1 MKLISKKQIYWSLI
15 KIFSNINF
23 AMFILFLILCFSMI
37 GSIIEQ
43 NQSISYYQIN
53 YPSTHTK
60 WLILDW
66 NFIIKIG
73 LDHIYSSW
81 WFLIILYV
89 LCCSLI
95 VCTFSV
101 QFPSLSNARRW
112 QFIHIYNNSQIFAH
126 NVFVRKSF
134 TNIIYILNSQG
145 YYTFNKQGFIYAYK
159 GIIGRISPIMV
170 HFSLIIVLLGS
181 WIGLTTGFTAQ
192 EMIPIGEVV
201 HLKNLISCG
210 SNNILPNNIV
220 FRVDDFYIDYN
231 TNNSIKQF
239 FSRLSFFKNNGY
251 KTSYPIISVNSPLK
265 FNNLTFYQTDWQINA
280 LRIKIDESCIIQCKL
295 NKMQIGKSVF
305 WTCFLPIDQNNK
317 ILILFAKLNGDMYLY
332 NSNGEL
338 INIVSINQKVYI
350 NQNYFEVVEMMSSTG
365 LQIKVDPGI
374 LFVYFGF
381 GLLMISTVLSY
392 ISYSQIWFSI
402 QNTSCYLS
410 GSTNRA
416 ILFFEEEL
424 RKIQKTYLI
433 SCDCLYSHQKFFN

>member
-1 MKLISKKQIYWSLI
+1 MKLISKKQISWNLT
-15 KIFSNINF
+15 KILSNINF
-23 AMFILFLILCFSMI
+23 AMFILFLILFFSMI

-43 NQSISYYQIN
+43 NQSLSYYQIN
-53 YPSTHTK
+53 YPSIHTK
-60 WLILDW
+60 WLVLDW
-66 NFIIKIG
+66 RFIIKCG

-112 QFIHIYNNSQIFAH
+112 QFIHIYNKSQIFS
-126 NVFVRKSF
+126 NNMFIRKSF
-134 TNIIYILNSQG
+134 TNMIYILNNQG
-145 YYTFNKQGFIYAYK
+145 YYTFNKQGFIYSYK
-159 GIIGRISPIMV
+159 GILGRISPIIV
-170 HFSLIIVLLGS
+170 HISLIIVLLGS

-192 EMIPIGEVV
+192 EMVPRGEVV
-201 HLKNLISCG
+201 HLKNIISYG
-210 SNNILPNNIV
+210 SNNLLPNNLV

-231 TNNSIKQF
+231 NNSIQQF
-239 FSRLSFFKNNGY
+239 FSRLSFLKSDGY
-251 KTSYPIISVNSPLK
+251 KTSYPVISVNSPLR
-265 FNNLTFYQTDWQINA
+265 FNNITFYQTDWQINA
-280 LRIKIDESCIIQCKL
+280 LRIKLNESYIIQCQM
-295 NKMQIGKSVF
+295 NKMQIGKSIF

-317 ILILFAKLNGDMYLY
+317 ILILLSKLNGDIYLY

-338 INIVSINQKVYI
+338 LNIISINQKIYI
-350 NQNYFEVVEMMSSTG
+350 NQNYFQVIEMMSSTG

-374 LFVYFGF
+374 LFVYIGF
-381 GLLMISTVLSY
+381 GLLMISTILSY

-402 QNTSCYLS
+402 QDTSCYLS

-424 RKIQKTYLI
+424 RKIQKIYLI
-433 SCDCLYSHQKFFN
+433 SCDCLYNSQKFLN

>member
-1 MKLISKKQIYWSLI
+1 MKIL
-15 KIFSNINF
+15 SNINF
-23 AMFILFLILCFSMI
+23 AMFILFLILFFSMI
-37 GSIIEQ
+37 GSIVEQ
-43 NQSISYYQIN
+43 NQNIAYYQIN
-53 YPSTHTK
+53 YPSINTK

-66 NFIIKIG
+66 KFIIKFG

-81 WFLIILYV
+81 WFLVILYV

-112 QFIHIYNNSQIFAH
+112 QFIHIYNKSQIFRR
-126 NVFVRKSF
+126 NVFIRKSF
-134 TNIIYILNSQG
+134 TNMIYILNNQG

-159 GIIGRISPIMV
+159 GIIGRISPIIV
-170 HFSLIIVLLGS
+170 HISLIIVLLGS
-181 WIGLTTGFTAQ
+181 WIGLMTGFTAQ
-192 EMIPIGEVV
+192 EMVPRGEIV
-201 HLKNLISCG
+201 HLKNIISCG
-210 SNNILPNNIV
+210 SKNILPNNIV

-231 TNNSIKQF
+231 TDNSIQQF
-239 FSRLSFFKNNGY
+239 FSRLSFLKNNGD
-251 KTSYPIISVNSPLK
+251 KISYPAISVNSPLK
-265 FNNLTFYQTDWQINA
+265 FHNLTFYQTDWQINA
-280 LRIKIDESCIIQCKL
+280 LRIRVNQSYTIQCKL

-305 WTCFLPIDQNNK
+305 WTCFLPIDENNK
-317 ILILFAKLNGDMYLY
+317 TLLLLSKLNGDIYLY
-332 NSNGEL
+332 NLKGEL
-338 INIVSINQKVYI
+338 GDIISINQTVYI
-350 NQNYFEVVEMMSSTG
+350 NQNCFQVVEMISSTG

-374 LFVYFGF
+374 LFVYIGF
-381 GLLMISTVLSY
+381 GLLMVSTILSY

-433 SCDCLYSHQKFFN
+433 SCDRVYNNNKFLNKR